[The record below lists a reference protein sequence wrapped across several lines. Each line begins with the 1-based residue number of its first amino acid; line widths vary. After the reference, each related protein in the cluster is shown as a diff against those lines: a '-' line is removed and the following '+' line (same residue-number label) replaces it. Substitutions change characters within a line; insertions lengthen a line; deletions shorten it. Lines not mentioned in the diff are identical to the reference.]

1 MPRRTTDSEERDTN
15 TEVLTQRKGQRP
27 QSQHTQTTMAMDLAT
42 FHPLPSAPGID
53 GKISSTAKKRSRN
66 NTMAASD
73 PNFNSDSNS
82 KPRKATTRP
91 PPALS
96 PDPEAASNARTQPRG
111 KIRSKLPIP
120 LTSKSFKGKHELSNL
135 IDDTKTSD
143 AASMTAGTDS
153 PNPRARKVQR
163 LSAEPPI
170 SSIDFTSQRKKSS
183 RPSKSKSSAATSVFM
198 NLGGRRLSTPLYMSP
213 PNVDLTASPRPASPG
228 DDPILLVGS
237 ELEHA
242 RRSSRNKSS
251 RRTGVPRYPRPSSS
265 KLGEDEDSTMVS
277 HEDSSTAAVKV
288 EDDVVS
294 SEMNAFPSS
303 RGPVES
309 VPKEGLVS
317 PVRPSVPPPAFH
329 TNSPPRDNPGTSI
342 NSSFAMP
349 DEDTTDDSYSADD
362 LGFIGP
368 EFTIPIR
375 QGSPSPPT
383 LHRRSFTKLGQRKPT
398 PRRLV
403 LDGEGDVS
411 MMAKTI
417 YYEHGEDQV
426 EPPSPSP
433 MSRRRVR
440 KANLVDEEGP
450 VDEFGEDGTGL
461 RSPSPYP
468 RILDGLDTSREEE
481 SVQADTSG
489 DMGLDEKGFVEDL
502 ESDASGYVHDPTGFE
517 VLREFSLDPPPED
530 VDLPPAITTEKNG
543 PSFVFEEQ
551 SFEDSIQ
558 GVHQVPEFPD
568 PSTASHVP
576 APRASTHA
584 SPSENNR
591 CSESP
596 PPAQDSV
603 PVGSP
608 VRKSPSQESDD
619 ECNGNGGH
627 KEAPSQATTQRSTIP
642 SQKVHQD
649 FRDGEDTGDEDHSSY
664 DFNDDSPVVEVS
676 STNPRAAA
684 RAAVILRMHHS
695 YIVED
700 DDQLIPEGGPRRSR
714 SRHRS
719 NARDGSRS
727 SRSCCVPFSLSGCW
741 HRKHIHSL
749 SARSSARSRAR
760 SSEQQL
766 HYPPSHTQQT
776 IRIPSTI
783 LVSGNARF

>member
-1 MPRRTTDSEERDTN
+1 M
-15 TEVLTQRKGQRP
+15 
-27 QSQHTQTTMAMDLAT
+27 
-42 FHPLPSAPGID
+42 D
-53 GKISSTAKKRSRN
+53 GKIGSTAKKRSRN

-91 PPALS
+91 LAALS
-96 PDPEAASNARTQPRG
+96 PDPEAASDARPQPRG
-111 KIRSKLPIP
+111 KIPSKLPIP
-120 LTSKSFKGKHELSNL
+120 LTSKSFKGKHELNNL
-135 IDDTKTSD
+135 IDDTKTPD

-163 LSAEPPI
+163 LSAQPPI
-170 SSIDFTSQRKKSS
+170 SSIDFTAQRKKPS
-183 RPSKSKSSAATSVFM
+183 RPSKSKSGAATSVFM
-198 NLGGRRLSTPLYMSP
+198 NLGGRRLSTPLRMSP

-242 RRSSRNKSS
+242 RRRSRNKSS
-251 RRTGVPRYPRPSSS
+251 RRTGASRYLRPSSS
-265 KLGEDEDSTMVS
+265 KLEEDGDSTMLS
-277 HEDSSTAAVKV
+277 YDDSSTAAVKV
-288 EDDVVS
+288 EDAVS
-294 SEMNAFPSS
+294 SEVDALPSG
-303 RGPVES
+303 RTMVGS
-309 VPKEGLVS
+309 VPKEGLAS
-317 PVRPSVPPPAFH
+317 SVRPSVPPPAFH
-329 TNSPPRDNPGTSI
+329 TNSPPRDNPGSST

-411 MMAKTI
+411 MMAKTV

-440 KANLVDEEGP
+440 KANLVDQEGP
-450 VDEFGEDGTGL
+450 VDEFGENGIGL

-481 SVQADTSG
+481 SAQADTSG
-489 DMGLDEKGFVEDL
+489 DTGLDEKGFPEDL
-502 ESDASGYVHDPTGFE
+502 ESDASGYIHDATGFE
-517 VLREFSLDPPPED
+517 VLKEFTPDPLPED
-530 VDLPPAITTEKNG
+530 VDLPPAIAAEENA
-543 PSFVFEEQ
+543 PSFVSEEQ

-558 GVHQVPEFPD
+558 GVHQVPEFPE
-568 PSTASHVP
+568 PSTASHDPVP
-576 APRASTHA
+576 TVSTRAS
-584 SPSENNR
+584 PFQNYR
-591 CSESP
+591 RSESP

-603 PVGSP
+603 PHSVASP
-608 VRKSPSQESDD
+608 VRKSPSQELDD
-619 ECNGNGGH
+619 EHEDNRGH

-649 FRDGEDTGDEDHSSY
+649 RRDGEDTEDEDNSSY
-664 DFNDDSPVVEVS
+664 EFNDDSPVVEVS

-684 RAAVILRMHHS
+684 RAAVILRMVRRCCWM
-695 YIVED
+695 IC
-700 DDQLIPEGGPRRSR
+700 QLLRL
-714 SRHRS
+714 
-719 NARDGSRS
+719 
-727 SRSCCVPFSLSGCW
+727 SL
-741 HRKHIHSL
+741 L
-749 SARSSARSRAR
+749 
-760 SSEQQL
+760 
-766 HYPPSHTQQT
+766 
-776 IRIPSTI
+776 
-783 LVSGNARF
+783 N